1 MLQCTKQCGKGTQ
14 TRLVLCGFNGTI
26 VSDKYCDERM
36 KPGERRFC
44 NEEKCQSIGD
54 VSKSDKDQLDGN
66 WELSKW
72 SEVSV

>member
-1 MLQCTKQCGKGTQ
+1 M
-14 TRLVLCGFNGTI
+14 
-26 VSDKYCDERM
+26 SDKYCDERM